1 MPRARSSAPCAGS
14 VTIGNA
20 LRGAAVGAALG
31 PAAAPAQTLITPEA
45 FLSAIVGK
53 TITFHEI
60 RSGML
65 VGTEEFLSPT
75 LSVWRMEGRGCV
87 YGQITTPNGQICFL
101 YDDAPDGLPVCWW
114 PYLYNDRLM
123 VRLAR
128 FVGSETQ
135 EVRSI
140 SEDGLNC
147 PSAPVG

>member
-1 MPRARSSAPCAGS
+1 MILA
-14 VTIGNA
+14 
-20 LRGAAVGAALG
+20 AALW
-31 PAAAPAQTLITPEA
+31 PVAAPAQTLITPEA
-45 FLSAIVGK
+45 FLNAVVGK

-65 VGTEEFLSPT
+65 VGTEEFLSPA

-114 PYLYNDRLM
+114 PFLYDDRLM

-128 FVGSETQ
+128 FTGSETQ

-140 SEDGLNC
+140 TQDGLNC
-147 PSAPVG
+147 PSTPVG

>member
-1 MPRARSSAPCAGS
+1 M
-14 VTIGNA
+14 TIGKQLRLVA
-20 LRGAAVGAALG
+20 LCAAFLPTVAK
-31 PAAAPAQTLITPEA
+31 AQTLITPEA
-45 FLSAIVGK
+45 FLNAVVGK

-101 YDDAPDGLPVCWW
+101 YDDTPDGVPVCWW
-114 PYLYNDRLM
+114 PFLHDDRLM

-128 FVGSETQ
+128 FIGSETQ
-135 EVRSI
+135 EVRSVTDD
-140 SEDGLNC
+140 SLNC
-147 PSAPVG
+147 PSTPVG